1 VNRAGFL
8 IGTGFGFFIAGT
20 RLNDYDVIHNM
31 LLLRD
36 FQPWLFMA
44 SIVAVA
50 GPLLW
55 LLERRRW
62 QTLYAGPLRIER
74 QPVKRKDILGSVV
87 FGSGWAIAGACP
99 APAVAMVTGGGLL
112 GIFVMAGLFVG
123 IMLRDAVGERSS
135 SKGDLAGVTTPVSAR
150 SC

>member
-1 VNRAGFL
+1 MNRVGFL

-31 LLLRD
+31 LLFRD
-36 FQPWLFMA
+36 LQPWLFMA

-50 GPLLW
+50 GPILW
-55 LLERRRW
+55 FLERRRW
-62 QTLYAGPLRIER
+62 QTPYAGPLKIDRY
-74 QPVKRKDILGSVV
+74 PVKQKDILGSIV

-123 IMLRDAVGERSS
+123 ILMRDAVVARSS
-135 SKGDLAGVTTPVSAR
+135 EAPAQITTGGPITAR
-150 SC
+150 S